1 MPIELTAENFENE
14 VVESE
19 VPVLIDLFTP
29 TCGPCRALAPILEQL
44 AEEYDGKV
52 KVGKINVAKERE
64 LGQAFNIQS
73 VPTIVSMK
81 GRDVQEVTVGFR
93 NEAQLREMFE
103 NLVA

>member
-1 MPIELTAENFENE
+1 MPIELTAENFETE

-19 VPVLIDLFTP
+19 VPVLIDLYTP
-29 TCGPCRALAPILEQL
+29 TCGPCRALAPILERL

-52 KVGKINVAKERE
+52 KVGKINVQAERE
-64 LGQAFNIQS
+64 LGQAFNVQS
-73 VPTIVSMK
+73 VPMIVSMK

-93 NEAQLREMFE
+93 GEAQIRDMFD